1 MTSVRPR
8 REALLSSPDAASCA
22 VIAPP
27 QRRWTRTDRGAVTAS
42 IIILPVVM
50 LAILLGVHFSLILH
64 GRNVATAAAQDGLH
78 AAQLEFATSGNGQ
91 QAAQNTLNL
100 FGGITNASIEVSRDL
115 DTVSVTVRGEVR
127 TPLDGLFNTFEVTRT
142 GPVERF
148 YFESE
153 RS

>member
-1 MTSVRPR
+1 M
-8 REALLSSPDAASCA
+8 
-22 VIAPP
+22 
-27 QRRWTRTDRGAVTAS
+27 TAS

-50 LAILLGVHFSLILH
+50 FAILLGVHFAMVLH

-78 AAQLEFATSGNGQ
+78 AAQLQGATSGNGH
-91 QAAQNTLNL
+91 QAAQNTLAL
-100 FGGITNASIEVSRDL
+100 FGGIKNASIEVSQSL
-115 DTVSVTVRGEVR
+115 NTVTVTVRGEVR

-142 GPVERF
+142 GPLERF